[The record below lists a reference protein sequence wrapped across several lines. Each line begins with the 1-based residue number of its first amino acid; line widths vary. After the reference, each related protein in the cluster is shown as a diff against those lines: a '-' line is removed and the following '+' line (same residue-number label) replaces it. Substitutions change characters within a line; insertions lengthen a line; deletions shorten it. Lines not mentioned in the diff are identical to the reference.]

1 MWKNFEHVW
10 HPHRIVVSWSGK
22 QRIQMHPNSYDRVF
36 SRAEGPSGEAFLAP
50 CAMCR
55 TSRASTNWLTLWRT
69 KLELC
74 TTGRWEGSTLIDPV
88 PLTITWYIGPWRG
101 PPVNQGLDGFGGSF
115 MIGRKSSPFFEQI
128 NHEGALERWLL
139 TMRMILLTG
148 SGICGLLD
156 RVPRVLRFN
165 GEQIQGLENLWKS
178 VRWQVM
184 MRLIRLWLQDIAGHL
199 ENEKSW
205 AHLWST
211 YHDSWAF
218 DCLFMIEKL
227 DPWAHDFC
235 VVQLD
240 PWSWAQDQQC
250 RHQRWPKTLHR
261 DQPWNGRGRHS
272 PLAPS

>member
-36 SRAEGPSGEAFLAP
+36 SRAEGLSGEAFLAP

-148 SGICGLLD
+148 CGICGLLD

-199 ENEKSW
+199 EMKNHEHTFEARTMIHGHLTVCSW
-205 AHLWST
+205 L
-211 YHDSWAF
+211 
-218 DCLFMIEKL
+218 K
-227 DPWAHDFC
+227 
-235 VVQLD
+235 
-240 PWSWAQDQQC
+240 
-250 RHQRWPKTLHR
+250 
-261 DQPWNGRGRHS
+261 N
-272 PLAPS
+272 